1 MSSFAAQ
8 FLWLVSSFHDTYSD
22 YFLGQYRKQ
31 ADSHPLLLLWMSLA
45 IMTEKVNKEGK
56 NDILITPDARAGR
69 LLSYTQFINILKNIL
84 GGVDNLTTTCICI
97 HNRRMEGMNNKQ
109 LWEAVLGE
117 IELSISKAN
126 FVTWF
131 KSTSII
137 SNENGKVVIGV
148 PNGFAKEWLENK
160 YNTYIYRAL
169 RNFQSDIKEISC
181 VIQSNDSSDIHEAR
195 SMDSVVLKQEYK
207 QPEYENKVFTQA
219 SASGNNVFE
228 SNINPR
234 YVFENFI
241 IGENN
246 ELARAACYAVS
257 QNLGKVYNPL
267 FIYGGVGLGKTHLL
281 QSIGNEVM
289 KKDGQ
294 KRVKY
299 ITSERF
305 ANELIDSIRN
315 QTVSNFKDS
324 YQAIDLLI
332 IDDVQFLA
340 GKEKTQ
346 NEFFHIFNAL
356 YQINKQ
362 IVISSDRP
370 PKAIAT
376 LEERLRS
383 RFEGGMIAD
392 VGAPD
397 LETRTAILKA
407 KLSERNFYIEEE
419 AVKFIA
425 EHVKN
430 NIRELEGALNRI
442 IAACEFNKK
451 LPTLEFVQQALSEII
466 SSGKKKGVQMQHIID
481 AVAGYFSIQTKDL
494 ISKGRKKEIARAR
507 QIAMYL
513 MRTEL
518 SASYPGIGD
527 QFGGRDHTTAM
538 HAYEKINRELE
549 TDSKL
554 QEDLEVI
561 KEKMYRA

>member
-1 MSSFAAQ
+1 MERM
-8 FLWLVSSFHDTYSD
+8 D
-22 YFLGQYRKQ
+22 
-31 ADSHPLLLLWMSLA
+31 
-45 IMTEKVNKEGK
+45 NK
-56 NDILITPDARAGR
+56 
-69 LLSYTQFINILKNIL
+69 
-84 GGVDNLTTTCICI
+84 
-97 HNRRMEGMNNKQ
+97 H

-131 KSTSII
+131 KNTAIL

-169 RNFQSDIKEISC
+169 RNFQSEVKEISC
-181 VIQSNDSSDIHEAR
+181 VIYTSDDEKQKEQR
-195 SMDSVVLKQEYK
+195 SVDAVVLKHQAR
-207 QPEYENKVFTQA
+207 PNENK
-219 SASGNNVFE
+219 SIEHLPNVLQNSNAFE

-234 YVFENFI
+234 YTFENFI

-257 QNLGKVYNPL
+257 QNLGRVYNPL

-289 KKDGQ
+289 KKNAE

-315 QTVSNFKDS
+315 QTVNKFKES
-324 YQAIDLLI
+324 YQTIDLLI
-332 IDDVQFLA
+332 IDDVQFLS

-376 LEERLRS
+376 LEDRLRS

-392 VGAPD
+392 IGAPD

-407 KLSERNFYIEEE
+407 KLAERNFYIDEE
-419 AVKFIA
+419 AVRFMA

-451 LPTLEFVQQALSEII
+451 LPTLEFVQSALSEII
-466 SSGKKKGVQMQHIID
+466 SSGKKKGVQMQNVVD
-481 AVAGYFSIQTKDL
+481 AVAEYFSIPAKDL
-494 ISKGRKKEIARAR
+494 INKGRKKEIARAR
-507 QIAMYL
+507 QIAMFL
-513 MRTEL
+513 MRSEL

-527 QFGGRDHTTAM
+527 QFGGRDHTTAL
-538 HAYEKINRELE
+538 HAYEKINREIE
-549 TDSKL
+549 SDTKL
-554 QEDLEVI
+554 QEDVEMI
-561 KEKMYRA
+561 KERLYKA